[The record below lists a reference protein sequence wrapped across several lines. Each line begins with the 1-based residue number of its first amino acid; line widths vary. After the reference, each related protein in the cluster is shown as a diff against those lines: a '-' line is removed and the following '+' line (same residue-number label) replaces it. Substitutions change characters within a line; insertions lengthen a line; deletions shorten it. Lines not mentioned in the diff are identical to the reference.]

1 VPGSLVLVL
10 VVLGLCAVGFLVSLG
25 AREHPVSRAA
35 GSACEHAGEQARLRA
50 LEARLA
56 LAERA
61 CELADVFDRHAAWAD
76 PRYVAALNAALDE
89 WRAAKEGTCSG
100 SAS

>member
-25 AREHPVSRAA
+25 ALELDERRRWDALA
-35 GSACEHAGEQARLRA
+35 QLRA

>member
-1 VPGSLVLVL
+1 MTIFRRNLKATEPGL
-10 VVLGLCAVGFLVSLG
+10 
-25 AREHPVSRAA
+25 EHGVAIYTPTP
-35 GSACEHAGEQARLRA
+35 GDILRA